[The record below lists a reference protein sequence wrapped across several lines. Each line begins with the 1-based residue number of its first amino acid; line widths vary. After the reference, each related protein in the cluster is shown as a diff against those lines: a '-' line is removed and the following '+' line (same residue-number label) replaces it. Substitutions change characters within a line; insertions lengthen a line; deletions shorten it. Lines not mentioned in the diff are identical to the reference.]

1 MAYTFCGLKYVYWG
15 YFKGYAKYGAEIRIL
30 VLDIGLR
37 TPQFEDFFRNW
48 NISLNHTAFFSGA
61 GHILFGD

>member
-30 VLDIGLR
+30 VLEIGLGPPNLR
-37 TPQFEDFFRNW
+37 
-48 NISLNHTAFFSGA
+48 IFSEIGTSQRA
-61 GHILFGD
+61 YIFGLILSGFGM